1 MEHLWFEGPNWGGHF
16 EPHGYLTG
24 SGLEVDEDWENHT
37 FRAPWGRT
45 RRTIVT
51 ELFSRPWFSGGH
63 GGDEYGNCSVYF
75 RCPLFGIVWFPPTG
89 HFQRDVEMPNPGD
102 HPWID
107 RVFYP
112 EC

>member
-1 MEHLWFEGPNWGGHF
+1 MERLWFEGPNWGGHF
-16 EPHGYLTG
+16 EGWDQPLYTEPRWVKHTPGYPG
-24 SGLEVDEDWENHT
+24 YRFQVV
-37 FRAPWGRT
+37 R
-45 RRTIVT
+45 

-89 HFQRDVEMPNPGD
+89 HFQRDVEIPNPGD

-107 RVFYP
+107 RVFHS
-112 EC
+112 